1 MLPKG
6 REILLFFQEN
16 HNLAVPKK
24 TQSYITTNRI
34 MKRRNFLR
42 NSMTAAAATVTLN
55 QAFAAPAMELNP
67 ATTGALAEKTFALN
81 FAPHDGMFGNHAGK
95 DFVEQI
101 KFMHAQGFRA
111 IEDNGLLKRPKEEQ
125 NNIGATLSKLGMTM
139 GVFVVDG
146 GDNWKISLTT
156 GKQEF
161 KDVFI
166 KTCKDCVELAK
177 RVNAKWMTVV
187 PGFFDRTMPMGIQ
200 TANVVDALRRGAEIF
215 EPHGLVMVLEPLS
228 DTPELF
234 MRFSDQTFELCK
246 AVQSPACKILFDIYH
261 MQRNEGNLINNIDR
275 CWDEIAYFQIGDNP
289 GRKEPTTG
297 EINYKS
303 IFKHVHEKGYKGV
316 WGMEHGNAKP
326 GKEGELALIKAY
338 RESDVV

>member
-1 MLPKG
+1 
-6 REILLFFQEN
+6 
-16 HNLAVPKK
+16 
-24 TQSYITTNRI
+24 

-42 NSMTAAAATVTLN
+42 NSITAAASTVALGN
-55 QAFAAPAMELNP
+55 LVAAPSTRKSINDASAP
-67 ATTGALAEKTFALN
+67 TAEKPFTLN
-81 FAPHDGMFGNHAGK
+81 FAPHDGMFSNHAGK

-101 KFMHAQGFRA
+101 KFMHDQGFRG
-111 IEDNGLLKRPKEEQ
+111 IEDNGMLKRSKEEQ
-125 NNIGATLSKLGMTM
+125 NKIGDTLAKLGMTM
-139 GVFVVDG
+139 GVFVVEG
-146 GDNWKISLTT
+146 GDNWKVSLTT

-161 KDVFI
+161 KDTFV

-187 PGFFDRTMPMGIQ
+187 PGFFERNTPIGIQ

-234 MRFSDQTFELCK
+234 MRYSDQTFELCK
-246 AVQSPACKILFDIYH
+246 AVDSPACKILFDIYH

-297 EINYKS
+297 EVNYKS
-303 IFKHVHEKGYKGV
+303 IFKHVHTKGYRGV
-316 WGMEHGNAKP
+316 WGMEHGNSKP

-338 RESDVV
+338 RETDYV